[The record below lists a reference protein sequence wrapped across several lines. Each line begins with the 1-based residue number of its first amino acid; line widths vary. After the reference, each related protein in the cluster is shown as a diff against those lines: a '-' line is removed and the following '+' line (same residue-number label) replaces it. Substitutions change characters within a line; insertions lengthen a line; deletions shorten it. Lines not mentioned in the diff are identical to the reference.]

1 MILNAPAGRLSF
13 LQPSLSAKAK
23 EKLQTQELFPKDGC
37 LGWRTEDQAR
47 KVLPVA
53 IPFRFPRRGGGGG
66 GYFLYHLFRLTS
78 TSTLGPN

>member
-53 IPFRFPRRGGGGG
+53 IPFRFPRLGRGE
-66 GYFLYHLFRLTS
+66 YFLYHLSRLTS